1 LVGIPLPSSGTKPSM
16 FDFIK
21 RAQLTR
27 RGMSCGK
34 TRRKH
39 LQSETWETLL
49 THPLISL
56 AVFITSC
63 LASILLLNTLSH
75 SLNIPFRTVDAIYVA
90 AIFLISGLSWHIG
103 LSPSLRTNSNS
114 LLAFFVIMVHLI
126 GVGLALGYGQS
137 RNWDTSYS
145 LLLAPHALAPVLLAM
160 LVGRRI
166 GFYAATYAT
175 LLGVTLVDDK
185 DILPFIAT
193 SMGIGFT
200 GIFVTQKIRR
210 RSRLLTGGVYI
221 GLTATLFMVGF
232 GQAYEAWN
240 GPHSFLRLA
249 TPMIVGLG
257 TTMLAGAVLP
267 ALENLFR
274 VTTDVSWLE
283 LADLNH
289 PLMKRLSMEAP
300 GTYHHC
306 LVVANLAD
314 AAAESI
320 GANAI
325 MCRVCSYFHDIGKL
339 TKPEY
344 FIENMD
350 PEDNPHDDLTARMS
364 ALVLIA
370 HVKDGI
376 DLAIKHHL
384 NRRIIDV
391 IEQHHGNSLVYYFY
405 RRALDQKNEMIR
417 LVEQDKAREDD
428 VPDVTEDGFRYPGP
442 RPQFREAAIISL
454 ADAVESASR
463 TLAKPTPSR
472 VEQLVE
478 DIVRN
483 RILDHQLDECDLTLA
498 ELNVIKAS
506 FVKTLLSM
514 MHNRVRYP
522 KEQPEENSNRRSTQN
537 LERNHG
543 SSATA
548 AAPASMSAA
557 EKADPSSKP
566 ADAA

>member
-1 LVGIPLPSSGTKPSM
+1 M

-21 RAQLTR
+21 RSQLTR

-39 LQSETWETLL
+39 LQNETWENLRTN
-49 THPLISL
+49 PFISL
-56 AVFITSC
+56 AVFTVSF
-63 LASILLLNTLSH
+63 LGALLLLKALSA
-75 SLNIPFRTVDAIYVA
+75 SLAMPFTALDGVYVA
-90 AIFLISGLSWHIG
+90 AVFLVSALSWHFG
-103 LSPSLRTNSNS
+103 LSPSLRSNSNT
-114 LLAFFVIMVHLI
+114 LLSFFVIILHLS
-126 GVGLALGYGQS
+126 GVGVALNYGNN
-137 RNWDTSYS
+137 RGWDTSYT
-145 LLLAPHALAPVLLAM
+145 LLLAPHALAPVLLSM
-160 LVGRRI
+160 LVGRRM
-166 GFYAATYAT
+166 GFYVATYAT
-175 LLGVTLVDDK
+175 LLGLVLVHETF
-185 DILPFIAT
+185 ILPYIAT
-193 SMGIGFT
+193 GMGLGFT
-200 GIFVTQKIRR
+200 GVLVTQKIRR
-210 RSRLLTGGVYI
+210 RSRLLTAGIYL
-221 GLTATLFMVGF
+221 GLTASLFMAAF
-232 GQAYEAWN
+232 GQIKPALTSGHPLVMLSA
-240 GPHSFLRLA
+240 PLL
-249 TPMIVGLG
+249 IGLG
-257 TTMLAGAVLP
+257 TAMLAGAVLP

-306 LVVANLAD
+306 LVVANLAAD
-314 AAAESI
+314 AAASI
-320 GANAI
+320 GANPT
-325 MCRVCSYFHDIGKL
+325 MCRVCSFFHDIGKL

-350 PEDNPHDDLTARMS
+350 PEDNPHDDLTPRMS

-405 RRALDQKNEMIR
+405 RRALDQKNEMLR

-442 RPQFREAAIISL
+442 RPQFKEAAIISL

-463 TLAKPTPSR
+463 TLAKPTPQR

-483 RILDHQLDECDLTLA
+483 RILDHQLDECNLTLG
-498 ELNVIKAS
+498 ELTEIKAS
-506 FVKTLLSM
+506 FVKTILSM

-522 KEQPEENSNRRSTQN
+522 KENPGKNVRPEESRRPSSSQIVENSRST
-537 LERNHG
+537 
-543 SSATA
+543 
-548 AAPASMSAA
+548 
-557 EKADPSSKP
+557 PSKTEPTPKP